1 MNKKC
6 EWCGKEL
13 LNTKSPKRRF
23 CNDSCRAKARVN
35 RASKTGTNIVTC
47 PTCGEEFKT
56 YRDNKTFCSS
66 VCRRNRKSKERNLPR
81 IVKLVLEKQC
91 DECGAGFQTT
101 SKAQRFCSYKC
112 KTKNRAKI
120 NELQRRKYFINGD
133 HSITLAK
140 LTEKENNVCYLCGE
154 QCDST
159 DCVVDDKGTVI
170 CGNDYPSVDHVIPL
184 SKGGK
189 HEWNNVRL
197 AHRGCNIRKSNKLE
211 KNLG

>member
-1 MNKKC
+1 MNKEC

-23 CNDSCRAKARVN
+23 CNDSCRAKARVD

-56 YRDNKTFCSS
+56 YRDNKTFCSP

-101 SKAQRFCSYKC
+101 SKSQRFCSHKC
-112 KTKNRAKI
+112 RTRNNSRL
-120 NELQRRKYFINGD
+120 NELKRRKYYTEGD
-133 HSITLAK
+133 KTITLSK
-140 LTEKENNVCYLCGE
+140 LIDKENNICYICLGE
-154 QCDST
+154 CDSK
-159 DCVVDDKGTVI
+159 DYIKDNKGTII
-170 CGNDYPSVDHVIPL
+170 CGNNYPSIEHVIPL

-189 HEWNNVRL
+189 HEWGNVKL
-197 AHRGCNIRKSNKLE
+197 AHRGCNIKKSNKLQ
-211 KNLG
+211 KNLD